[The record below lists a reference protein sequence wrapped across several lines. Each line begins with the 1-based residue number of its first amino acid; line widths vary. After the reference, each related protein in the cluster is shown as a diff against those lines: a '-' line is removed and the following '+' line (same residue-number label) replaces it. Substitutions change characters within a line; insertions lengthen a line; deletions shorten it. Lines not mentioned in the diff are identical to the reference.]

1 MLQVRI
7 TCKKDT
13 AGLDEHRQSRIFL
26 RPNLDKD
33 MQKVSLENLQPK
45 AVGKCYG

>member
-7 TCKKDT
+7 TCPTDS
-13 AGLDEHRQSRIFL
+13 AGLDEYRQSGIFL
-26 RPNLDKD
+26 RPYLDKD

-45 AVGKCYG
+45 AVEKCYG